1 MLQFNEQLEYIL
13 SRFGEYATVKVFDKN
28 ELIFNESDV
37 TENIYL
43 IKSGKVEVFK
53 LTKSW
58 EERLLFILA
67 KGSILNEEILFSESS
82 KCSTCC
88 RAFDNTQVV
97 IIPKSVILREMKTD
111 FKLVE
116 HIFSSQSLK
125 LKRTYRQL
133 KNSGTNVTINK
144 KVASKLWKLSLDY
157 GIETKNGIFIDIS
170 LSSSVISKMV
180 GAKRET
186 VSRCLNTFKKEGVI
200 KIEGDSI
207 TILKT
212 DILKEIFEQE

>member
-13 SRFGEYATVKVFDKN
+13 SKFGEYATVKAFDKN

-43 IKSGKVEVFK
+43 VRSGKVEIFK

-67 KGSILNEEILFSESS
+67 KGSLLNEEILFSESS
-82 KCSTCC
+82 KCATCC

-97 IIPKSVILREMKTD
+97 IIPKNVILREMKTD

-116 HIFSSQSLK
+116 LIFTGQSLK
-125 LKRTYRQL
+125 LKRTFRQL

-144 KVASKLWKLSLDY
+144 KVASKLWKLSVDY
-157 GIETKNGIFIDIS
+157 GIETKNGIFIDIG

-186 VSRCLNTFKKEGVI
+186 VSRCLNTFKKDCII
-200 KIEGDSI
+200 KIDGDSI
-207 TILKT
+207 TIIKSDVLK
-212 DILKEIFEQE
+212 DIFEQD

>member
-1 MLQFNEQLEYIL
+1 MLQFNELLEYIL
-13 SRFGEYATVKVFDKN
+13 SKFGEHVTIKAYEKN

-43 IKSGKVEVFK
+43 VRSGKVELYK
-53 LTKSW
+53 LTKNW

-67 KGSILNEEILFSESS
+67 KGALLNEEILFSESS

-88 RAFDNTQVV
+88 RAFDNVQIVV
-97 IIPKSVILREMKTD
+97 IPKNVILREMKND

-116 HIFSSQSLK
+116 HIFNCQSIK

-170 LSSSVISKMV
+170 LSSSIISKMV

-186 VSRCLNTFKKEGVI
+186 VSRCLNGLKKEEVI
-200 KIEGDSI
+200 KIDGDSI
-207 TILKT
+207 TILKPEV
-212 DILKEIFEQE
+212 LKDIFEQD